1 MRQKKAWEITD
12 DFWEEVKDLLIR
24 KEREAGKTY
33 KRTAGGGRKPKDFR
47 VVLSAI
53 FYVLRTGI

>member
-1 MRQKKAWEITD
+1 MRQKKPWEITD

-33 KRTAGGGRKPKDFR
+33 KRKPGGG
-47 VVLSAI
+47 
-53 FYVLRTGI
+53 